1 MISAYSLTDQLVAI
15 DGLLDFDTN
24 RIVTGCTVKHADG
37 TPSFTLTKP
46 GYYYITFNGT
56 ITNTAA
62 GIVTVELLN
71 GGVAVPG
78 AEASVTTAADTD
90 ERSLSFATIVRVLPS
105 CCAIDNTTTL
115 TVANTG
121 VAATYSVAN
130 INITKLC

>member
-1 MISAYSLTDQLVAI
+1 MISSYSLTNQLVAI
-15 DGLLDFDTN
+15 DGLLDFNTN
-24 RIVTGCTVKHADG
+24 RVLTGCTVRHTEG

-46 GYYYITFNGT
+46 GYYYVTFNGT

-78 AEASVTTAADTD
+78 AEASITNAAVTD
-90 ERSLSFATIVRVLPS
+90 ERSFSFSTIIRVLPS
-105 CCAIDNTTTL
+105 CRAIDNTTTL
-115 TVANTG
+115 TIANTG
-121 VAATYSVAN
+121 IAATYSVAN

>member
-1 MISAYSLTDQLVAI
+1 MISAYTLTDQVVAV

-24 RIVTGCTVKHADG
+24 RIATGCTVKHIDG
-37 TPSFTLTKP
+37 TPAFTLTKP

-56 ITNTAA
+56 VTNAT

-78 AEASVTTAADTD
+78 AEASVTTAATTD
-90 ERSLSFATIVRVLPS
+90 ERSFSFATIVRVLPS
-105 CCAIDNTTTL
+105 CCAIDNTTIL

-121 VAATYSVAN
+121 IAATYSVAN

>member
-1 MISAYSLTDQLVAI
+1 MVSAYTLVDQLVPV

-24 RIVTGCTVKHADG
+24 RILTGCTVKHTDG

-46 GYYYITFNGT
+46 GYYYVTFNGT
-56 ITNTAA
+56 ITDTAA
-62 GIVTVELLN
+62 GIVTVQLLN

-78 AEASVTTAADTD
+78 AEASITSAAVTD
-90 ERSLSFATIVRVLPS
+90 ERSFSFTTIIRVLPS

-121 VAATYSVAN
+121 IAATYSVAN

>member
-1 MISAYSLTDQLVAI
+1 MISAYSLTDQLVAV

-24 RIVTGCTVKHADG
+24 RIATGCTVKHVDG
-37 TPSFTLTKP
+37 TPAFTLTKP
-46 GYYYITFNGT
+46 GYYYVTFNGT

-62 GIVTVELLN
+62 GIVTVQLLN

-78 AEASVTTAADTD
+78 VEASITNAAVTD
-90 ERSLSFATIVRVLPS
+90 ERSFSFATIIRVLPS

-121 VAATYSVAN
+121 IAATYSVAN

>member
-24 RIVTGCTVKHADG
+24 RIATGCTVKHADG

-62 GIVTVELLN
+62 GIVTVKLLN

-78 AEASVTTAADTD
+78 AEASITTAATTD
-90 ERSLSFATIVRVLPS
+90 ERSFSFATIVRVLPS

-121 VAATYSVAN
+121 IAATYSVAN

>member
-1 MISAYSLTDQLVAI
+1 MINAYSLTNQVVPI
-15 DGLLDFDTN
+15 DGLLDFNTN
-24 RIVTGCTVKHADG
+24 RVLTGCTVRHAEG

-46 GYYYITFNGT
+46 GYYYVTFNGT

-78 AEASVTTAADTD
+78 AEASITNAAVTD
-90 ERSLSFATIVRVLPS
+90 ERSFSFATIIRVLPS

-121 VAATYSVAN
+121 IAATYSVAN